1 MKKEL
6 KGFVCGFT
14 AMAVLSVGVASASG
28 FWDTINVLRNDISV
42 VVNGEN
48 ITADNFLYNDTTYLP
63 LRAVAEAVGKPV
75 DYDAARNIAY
85 LGEKVIASNY
95 KMYDT
100 CKKVPDFGVLA
111 DIHTTYINFIDK
123 GVAYRYPLFSITEG
137 NISEYVFALENC
149 GFNFVKETDVDGIIT
164 YYYKNDIENLGVI
177 MYSEGSYFFIIIFN
191 V

>member
-1 MKKEL
+1 MKEI
-6 KGFVCGFT
+6 KGFVIGIIITSLLLCGGIVF
-14 AMAVLSVGVASASG
+14 AKGQWKSIDVLE
-28 FWDTINVLRNDISV
+28 NDITVIVDGKKLNES
-42 VVNGEN
+42 
-48 ITADNFLYNDTTYLP
+48 NFLYNDTTYLP

-85 LGEKVIASNY
+85 LGEKVIPSNY

-123 GVAYRYPLFSITEG
+123 GVAYKYPLFSITEG